1 MEFKED
7 SMTDSISPTGSPGQ
21 VPHMAP
27 PSMSLVTSRTPLEK
41 DGSAPATPAVTAA
54 VEAAIQSAAN
64 ASKKVAATPPASKLE
79 LSPESLAGWGPQT
92 GPKVMDMEEAAKAF
106 QDYLNNLPSDL
117 EFVPD
122 STNGTVVFK
131 VVNPIT
137 HKVIRQY
144 PPEEMVEAARN
155 LPQSFKKD
163 SPGILLDHNL

>member
-1 MEFKED
+1 
-7 SMTDSISPTGSPGQ
+7 MTDSISPTGSPGQ

-27 PSMSLVTSRTPLEK
+27 PSMSLVASRAPQEM
-41 DGSAPATPAVTAA
+41 DGHAPATPAVTAA

-155 LPQSFKKD
+155 LPQSYKKD

>member
-1 MEFKED
+1 
-7 SMTDSISPTGSPGQ
+7 MTDSISPTGSPGQ
-21 VPHMAP
+21 VPHVAP
-27 PSMSLVTSRTPLEK
+27 PSLSIVSTRIQVER
-41 DGSAPATPAVTAA
+41 DGSAPAMPAVPAA
-54 VEAAIQSAAN
+54 MEAAIKAAASAD
-64 ASKKVAATPPASKLE
+64 KKAAAPSLATNLE

-155 LPQSFKKD
+155 LPQSYKKD

>member
-1 MEFKED
+1 
-7 SMTDSISPTGSPGQ
+7 MTDSISPTGSPGQ
-21 VPHMAP
+21 VVHLAP
-27 PSMSLVTSRTPLEK
+27 PSMSTVSSRTPVEV
-41 DGSAPATPAVTAA
+41 DGSAPALPNVTATVQA
-54 VEAAIQSAAN
+54 EILSAAKT
-64 ASKKVAATPPASKLE
+64 SKKAATTAPATNLE
-79 LSPESLAGWGPQT
+79 LSPESLAARGVQT
-92 GPKVMDMEEAAKAF
+92 PPRVMDMEEAAKAF

-155 LPQSFKKD
+155 LPQSAKQDF
-163 SPGILLDHNL
+163 PGIFLDHKL

>member
-1 MEFKED
+1 
-7 SMTDSISPTGSPGQ
+7 MTDSIAPTGSPGQ
-21 VPHMAP
+21 VAAMAP
-27 PSMSLVTSRTPLEK
+27 PSMSTSSTRNAVEAG
-41 DGSAPATPAVTAA
+41 GSAPAMPNVTSTVQA
-54 VEAAIQSAAN
+54 EIQSAAKV
-64 ASKKVAATPPASKLE
+64 SKKAAAAPPASSLE

-155 LPQSFKKD
+155 LPQSYKKD

>member
-1 MEFKED
+1 
-7 SMTDSISPTGSPGQ
+7 MTDSISPTGSPGQ
-21 VPHMAP
+21 VPQPAP
-27 PSMSLVTSRTPLEK
+27 PSMSIVSTRNAVES
-41 DGSAPATPAVTAA
+41 GGYAPAMPAVTAA
-54 VEAAIQSAAN
+54 VEHAIQSAAI
-64 ASKKVAATPPASKLE
+64 ASKKSAEQPAAKLE

-92 GPKVMDMEEAAKAF
+92 GPKVMNMEEAAKAF

-155 LPQSFKKD
+155 LPQTSKQE
-163 SPGILLDHNL
+163 SPGIFLDHKL

>member
-1 MEFKED
+1 
-7 SMTDSISPTGSPGQ
+7 MTDSIAPTGSPGQ
-21 VPHMAP
+21 VAHVAP
-27 PSMSLVTSRTPLEK
+27 PSMSTASTRMPVEVA
-41 DGSAPATPAVTAA
+41 GSAPVMPNVTTAVQAEVQAATKT
-54 VEAAIQSAAN
+54 
-64 ASKKVAATPPASKLE
+64 SKKSALTPPASRLD
-79 LSPESLAGWGPQT
+79 LSPESLATWWAPPG

-122 STNGTVVFK
+122 STSGTVVFK

-155 LPQSFKKD
+155 LPTYKKD
-163 SPGILLDHNL
+163 SAGILLDHNL

>member
-27 PSMSLVTSRTPLEK
+27 PSMSLVASRAPQEM
-41 DGSAPATPAVTAA
+41 DGHAPATPAVTAA

-122 STNGTVVFK
+122 GRLQGRK
-131 VVNPIT
+131 PDNP
-137 HKVIRQY
+137 
-144 PPEEMVEAARN
+144 
-155 LPQSFKKD
+155 
-163 SPGILLDHNL
+163 